1 MNLTRHGRNC
11 LCVSKFLSS
20 SQDRNLIIY
29 YIKQS
34 TYSSYD
40 DLFNW
45 YSSWWGYHLVCTYTC
60 VICMNIRYIYI
71 YAHKYVCIHG
81 FSPNNAYFILFAL
94 PHNDS
99 QITIAGSAN
108 LTSFLFNLWW
118 VWPLIQKAKIV
129 GQVYTLII
137 CLDVLPYHRK
147 PQLPQVLL
155 YVPLARLIS
164 ITMRAENEDK
174 PHVFCDV

>member
-71 YAHKYVCIHG
+71 YICTQICMYTWFFPKQCLFHFICTAPQWQSNNYCRQRKFNF
-81 FSPNNAYFILFAL
+81 FSLQFVMGLAPDSKSKDCGTGIYPNYMFRC
-94 PHNDS
+94 S
-99 QITIAGSAN
+99 
-108 LTSFLFNLWW
+108 
-118 VWPLIQKAKIV
+118 PL
-129 GQVYTLII
+129 
-137 CLDVLPYHRK
+137 
-147 PQLPQVLL
+147 
-155 YVPLARLIS
+155 S
-164 ITMRAENEDK
+164 
-174 PHVFCDV
+174 